1 MLKVQVND
9 KEVGLINSIKQ
20 NEILTKNKILVYCV
34 LS

>member
-9 KEVGLINSIKQ
+9 KEVSLINSIKQ
-20 NEILTKNKILVYCV
+20 NEILVYCV

>member
-9 KEVGLINSIKQ
+9 KEVGLINSIQQ
-20 NEILTKNKILVYCV
+20 NEILVYCV